1 MVNEPRLLGGH
12 GPPRRC
18 HQNDGIK
25 DFHDGGGLCSPGRW
39 RPLHAWSSAIQGK
52 AGQLIRVLMRWLAD
66 KLDMGERLQ
75 RPVTLYAGLPS
86 LSFFTDAKLRL
97 SLIGPG

>member
-12 GPPRRC
+12 GPPRR
-18 HQNDGIK
+18 
-25 DFHDGGGLCSPGRW
+25 
-39 RPLHAWSSAIQGK
+39 

-97 SLIGPG
+97 SPIGPG